1 MWLSKS
7 IFFVD
12 LLFTDKKKQK
22 TKQNVILVLY
32 SYYVGGKLKMVYF
45 MIAVEHFNH
54 TDKRLWNWD
63 LMIESI
69 RRRYVSSLMVR
80 TMPAKA
86 SVPLAARGKC
96 IFPMGCQVVFGSRW
110 LLLGEVGCKEGAAP
124 KTPLCLTAS
133 RLPQSPVVCMDDTD
147 LSANTC

>member
-1 MWLSKS
+1 MKLGSDDRIHKTT
-7 IFFVD
+7 ICI
-12 LLFTDKKKQK
+12 LTD
-22 TKQNVILVLY
+22 
-32 SYYVGGKLKMVYF
+32 GKD
-45 MIAVEHFNH
+45 N
-54 TDKRLWNWD
+54 
-63 LMIESI
+63 
-69 RRRYVSSLMVR
+69 
-80 TMPAKA
+80 AKA
-86 SVPLAARGKC
+86 SVPLAAREKC